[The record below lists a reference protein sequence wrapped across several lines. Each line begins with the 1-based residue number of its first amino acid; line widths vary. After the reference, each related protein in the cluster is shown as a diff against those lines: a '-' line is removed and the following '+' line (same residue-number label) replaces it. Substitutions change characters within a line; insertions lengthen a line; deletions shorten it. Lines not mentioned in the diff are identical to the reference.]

1 MTETVVAILIS
12 IAVFTLIILVLVS
25 VLMFAAAKLIRQD
38 DCKIL
43 INDDEEKSPTVKAGS
58 MLLNALAD
66 SGIYLPSACGGCNI
80 SCPPCVWPDNVSGTP
95 ASASASK
102 A

>member
-43 INDDEEKSPTVKAGS
+43 INDDEEKS
-58 MLLNALAD
+58 LAD
-66 SGIYLPSACGGCNI
+66 RVGWPGISACPQCR
-80 SCPPCVWPDNVSGTP
+80 PDGARRTWR
-95 ASASASK
+95 
-102 A
+102 